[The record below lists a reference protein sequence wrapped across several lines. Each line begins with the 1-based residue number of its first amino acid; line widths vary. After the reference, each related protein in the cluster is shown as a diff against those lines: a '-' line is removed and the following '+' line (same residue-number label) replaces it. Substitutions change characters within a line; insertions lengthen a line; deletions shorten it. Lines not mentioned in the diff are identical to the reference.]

1 MKLIKQPLEEENIYK
16 FFLQPQKSKIGPK
29 NRNLG
34 DWPLSNITIRRLLG
48 SVIISYFLRQIF
60 QICKIIKKVS
70 ISIIRNTK

>member
-34 DWPLSNITIRRLLG
+34 D
-48 SVIISYFLRQIF
+48 
-60 QICKIIKKVS
+60 
-70 ISIIRNTK
+70 